1 MTELKEKF
9 SKQNITASPG
19 RTVLREIG
27 EGSLSQLAMDIERAY
42 SRLSKASHREKV
54 LGIQGFLDEK
64 LAQWEPGKKRQIIEH
79 LRDYFEEPISP
90 TAFSTSLKEVARM
103 ILGPE
108 ALDALYADDAEVLE
122 RLQMSL
128 STVFNTINQIVQSL
142 HGVSGPAGKLTADRT
157 IRMLI
162 SDRLSSEADTG
173 NLPIQA
179 YLDHIKEAFGYVK
192 EAIEETLQDKIKEML
207 HEISPEQLVE
217 ELGKRAL
224 KLGPLYKAALFDR
237 FEKKYSHVSL
247 FVDQG
252 FFTRE
257 VMLSFERK
265 FGEKLSGSSQTRRSE
280 GIGTD
285 ES

>member
-1 MTELKEKF
+1 MAVKKEF
-9 SKQNITASPG
+9 IRQEPVNSPG
-19 RTVLREIG
+19 GIISPGIG
-27 EGSLSQLAMDIERAY
+27 SGFILHLAKEVQQAH
-42 SRLSKASHREKV
+42 SGLSKASHQEKIAGV
-54 LGIQGFLDEK
+54 RKLLDDRLGK
-64 LAQWEPGKKRQIIEH
+64 LNPGERRQTLER
-79 LRDYFEEPISP
+79 LRDYFGKPLP
-90 TAFSTSLKEVARM
+90 PHTVSTTLREVARV
-103 ILGPE
+103 ILGSE
-108 ALDALYADDAEVLE
+108 ILDAENPDDTEILE
-122 RLQMSL
+122 RLQESV
-128 STVFNTINQIVQSL
+128 STVFDALNQIVQSL

-192 EAIEETLQDKIKEML
+192 EAFEETLQDKIKEVL
-207 HEISPEQLVE
+207 QEISPERLVE
-217 ELGKRAL
+217 DLGERAL
-224 KLGPLYKAALFDR
+224 KLGPLYRAALFDC
-237 FEKKYSHVSL
+237 FEKKYSHISL

-265 FGEKLSGSSQTRRSE
+265 FEEKLSGSSQTRRSE
-280 GIGTD
+280 GISAD

>member
-1 MTELKEKF
+1 MTEPKEKF
-9 SKQNITASPG
+9 SKQDVTASPA
-19 RTVLREIG
+19 RTVSREIK
-27 EGSLSQLAMDIERAY
+27 EGSLYQLAMDIEMAY
-42 SRLSKASHREKV
+42 SRLSKASHGEKV

-64 LAQWEPGKKRQIIEH
+64 LAQWEPGEKRQIIEQ
-79 LRDYFEEPISP
+79 LRDYFKEPISP
-90 TAFSTSLKEVARM
+90 TAFSTSLREVASM

-108 ALDALYADDAEVLE
+108 ASDALHADDAEVLK

-142 HGVSGPAGKLTADRT
+142 HGVSGTAGKLAADRT

-192 EAIEETLQDKIKEML
+192 KAFEETLQDKIKEML
-207 HEISPEQLVE
+207 HEISPERLVE
-217 ELGKRAL
+217 DLGERAL
-224 KLGPLYKAALFDR
+224 KLGPLYRAALFDR
-237 FEKKYSHVSL
+237 FEKRYSHISQ

-252 FFTRE
+252 HFTRE
-257 VMLSFERK
+257 VMLAFERK

-280 GIGTD
+280 GIGAN